1 MTLRVIL
8 SCDQSG
14 LTLLPPPTPVS
25 GGWRGVNAW
34 HRRHELRA
42 LCSADGVNA
51 CGALLGRRREFGW
64 KGRFASD
71 RARTMAQHQQHHHM
85 QRSGYLVEV
94 L

>member
-1 MTLRVIL
+1 
-8 SCDQSG
+8 
-14 LTLLPPPTPVS
+14 
-25 GGWRGVNAW
+25 
-34 HRRHELRA
+34 LRA

-51 CGALLGRRREFGW
+51 CGALLGWRRKFGW